1 MHANVQTMTISDRH
15 LTHEEKARDRH
26 ALLNTDHIATLWLK
40 YVDFQTLT
48 VL

>member
-15 LTHEEKARDRH
+15 LTHEEKPRDREP
-26 ALLNTDHIATLWLK
+26 LLNTDHCATLWLK